1 MVRYFTQRLV
11 TEVRLVKIS
20 KDKKG
25 ILLSSIFFFP
35 FISFFTHHM
44 LVEAV
49 ALLEVYFHVFRACI
63 KLASFFNL
71 FVFSFPNDSNTR
83 HLVRGYK
90 PVIFFRPHDSY
101 DRYYYY
107 C

>member
-1 MVRYFTQRLV
+1 
-11 TEVRLVKIS
+11 
-20 KDKKG
+20 
-25 ILLSSIFFFP
+25 
-35 FISFFTHHM
+35 M

-90 PVIFFRPHDSY
+90 PVIFFGPTILMIVIIITVD
-101 DRYYYY
+101 YYISLFIVIIIDHY
-107 C
+107 